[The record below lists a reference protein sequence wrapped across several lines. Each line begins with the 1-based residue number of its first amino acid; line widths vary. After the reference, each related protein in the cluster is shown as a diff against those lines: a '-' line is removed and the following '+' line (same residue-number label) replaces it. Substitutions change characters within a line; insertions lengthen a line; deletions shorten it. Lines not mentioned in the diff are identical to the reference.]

1 MTYICIWDTK
11 RLKIKDNGLVNRP
24 NSFCD
29 GNIRVSYISI
39 KFTPFECQIF
49 QVSIWYVWTLRDFKF
64 KVPGGGGDFA
74 PTRLFSLSLPNKYNF
89 HFETYTSK
97 KIHQLYIRSSRMTY
111 FCSANIQ
118 TEGQFPRLHKTRA
131 TGAFIRAG
139 SAVIVAESAA
149 RGRQQT
155 KSTFGTLH
163 H

>member
-1 MTYICIWDTK
+1 MSDISSFNLL
-11 RLKIKDNGLVNRP
+11 RLDLAWFQIQSTGEIRA
-24 NSFCD
+24 NS
-29 GNIRVSYISI
+29 I
-39 KFTPFECQIF
+39 
-49 QVSIWYVWTLRDFKF
+49 TL
-64 KVPGGGGDFA
+64 
-74 PTRLFSLSLPNKYNF
+74 SLSRSLPNKYNI

-97 KIHQLYIRSSRMTY
+97 KIHQLHIRSSRMTH
-111 FCSANIQ
+111 FFSANIQ

-139 SAVIVAESAA
+139 STVIVAESAA